1 MPNFEKRLR
10 QSIWYVPAR
19 FNRGHAEIAV
29 PEEPHPLATISPQ
42 FWTWDAARVLMIFRL
57 FGVIGREHE

>member
-1 MPNFEKRLR
+1 MPNFDRRLR

-19 FNRGHAEIAV
+19 FDSGRAQIAI

-42 FWTWDAARVLMIFRL
+42 FWLWPAEDVLKIFRL
-57 FGVIGREHE
+57 FGVIEKEDE